1 LLKLGRVFKIS
12 SASSMLFQLILQVQ
26 ARELALEV
34 YFKNED
40 LGERWLKSHYL
51 LISQLVFVLAG
62 TRDFDVTIRRIR

>member
-1 LLKLGRVFKIS
+1 
-12 SASSMLFQLILQVQ
+12 MLFQLILQVQ